1 MTGDEKKRAAA
12 EAAMEYVG
20 DDMVVGV
27 GTGSTVNHFIECLAG
42 AKHRI
47 EGAVASSSATAERLR
62 GHGIPVLDLNQ
73 VDEVPVYI
81 DGADEATRHL
91 QLIKGGGGALTREKM
106 NLELLRIWQEARKT
120 ILFVTHV
127 FGLTASIQATY
138 ATQIS
143 GWSERHYAAWE
154 QDLWTAIDYSY
165 RLAGMFAIAF
175 ALWWFTWQ
183 ES

>member
-1 MTGDEKKRAAA
+1 MILLLGLFATNRP
-12 EAAMEYVG
+12 VRLRP
-20 DDMVVGV
+20 
-27 GTGSTVNHFIECLAG
+27 I
-42 AKHRI
+42 
-47 EGAVASSSATAERLR
+47 AVAIA
-62 GHGIPVLDLNQ
+62 
-73 VDEVPVYI
+73 
-81 DGADEATRHL
+81 
-91 QLIKGGGGALTREKM
+91 
-106 NLELLRIWQEARKT
+106 